1 MTFSSRLFAAVSV
14 IAMLSLTPAFAADNV
29 VSQDTQETSSQPAQ
43 PAVNPA
49 SADAAKQTAPALT
62 GPAILDISVQG
73 NEKVVS
79 EHILSVISS
88 KVGDPVDE
96 EKLRK
101 DAEAIYELGFFADT
115 DYKVIDEKNGVKVV
129 FSVHENPVVQEI
141 KFTGNTVY
149 SNEKLADMIFTKPGM
164 IFNRTFFRNDIQ
176 RIKEKYQSDGYVM
189 ASVGDVQVSGNV
201 ITVVIVEP
209 KISQIVI
216 QGNKITKK
224 YVVQRYLKIKEG
236 EIFNAN
242 KLRLTLSRLQGI
254 GFFSDVNVN
263 FEPADDQN
271 NVIVVLTVEEA
282 RTGKLGFNVA
292 YGTQSGFGGG
302 MSYENF
308 NIAGKGLKLSVGFE
322 VGDRSEYWVSFE
334 QPYMSGKVMAWK
346 IGGYKRNWDDLYYY
360 INDEQAFEYERDK
373 IGGYF
378 GFGRKFA
385 DESKYN
391 WYMLLDWHRVT
402 NDPDNPPDKYKKSNW
417 NNVDINGNTP
427 PQTTTILEDLGD
439 GTYYSA
445 TASLR
450 RLNMDEYLPYSKGD
464 VETLNL
470 QYGHADIEDTAYNY
484 LKYWVETKFY
494 IPVDKFIKDLLETS
508 LGANQDKPILFAARI
523 MIGSSTGDVPYEE
536 MYTIGGDNTL
546 RGYDDDRYH
555 GEQMLLGNFE
565 LRIPVEKNFS
575 LVAFYDVGRAWRS
588 SENVSFGSDLGTS
601 PGMGVRVITP
611 LGNLRLDYATGDE
624 GRFHFGFGE
633 MF

>member
-1 MTFSSRLFAAVSV
+1 VTFSSRLFAAVSV

>member
-1 MTFSSRLFAAVSV
+1 VVFVTFCSRLLAAVSV
-14 IAMLSLTPAFAADNV
+14 VAVLSLSPAFAAEDA
-29 VSQDTQETSSQPAQ
+29 VSGDIQTPPPAQ
-43 PAVNPA
+43 AENSSVPDVT
-49 SADAAKQTAPALT
+49 KQMPELA
-62 GPAILDISVQG
+62 GPAILDISVEG
-73 NEKVVS
+73 NQKVVS

-88 KVGDPVDE
+88 KVGEPVDE

-101 DAEAIYELGFFADT
+101 DAEAIYELGFFAET
-115 DYKVIDEKNGVKVV
+115 DYKVSDEKNGVKVV
-129 FSVHENPVVQEI
+129 FVVRENPVVEEI

-149 SNEKLADMIFTKPGM
+149 SSEKLTDMIFTKPGM

-189 ASVGDVQVSGNV
+189 ASVGDVQVNGNV

-242 KLRLTLSRLQGI
+242 KLRLTLSRLQGV

-263 FEPADDQN
+263 FEPAEDQN

-282 RTGKLGFNVA
+282 RTGKLGFNIA

-308 NIAGKGLKLSVGFE
+308 NIAGKGLKLNVGFE
-322 VGDRSEYWVSFE
+322 VGDRSEYWLSFE
-334 QPYMSGKVMAWK
+334 QPYMSGKVTAWK

-360 INDEQAFEYERDK
+360 INDEKAFEYERDK
-373 IGGYF
+373 VGGYV
-378 GFGRKFA
+378 GFGRKFK
-385 DESKYN
+385 DDSKYN
-391 WYMLLDWHRVT
+391 WYMLLDWHKVT

-427 PQTTTILEDLGD
+427 PETTTILEDLGD

-470 QYGHADIEDTAYNY
+470 QYGHAEIEDTSYNY

-494 IPVDKFIKDLLETS
+494 FPVDKFLKDLLETS

-555 GEQMLLGNFE
+555 GEQMMLGNFE

-575 LVAFYDVGRAWRS
+575 LVAFFDVGRAWRS

>member
-1 MTFSSRLFAAVSV
+1 
-14 IAMLSLTPAFAADNV
+14 
-29 VSQDTQETSSQPAQ
+29 
-43 PAVNPA
+43 
-49 SADAAKQTAPALT
+49 
-62 GPAILDISVQG
+62 
-73 NEKVVS
+73 
-79 EHILSVISS
+79 
-88 KVGDPVDE
+88 
-96 EKLRK
+96 
-101 DAEAIYELGFFADT
+101 
-115 DYKVIDEKNGVKVV
+115 
-129 FSVHENPVVQEI
+129 
-141 KFTGNTVY
+141 
-149 SNEKLADMIFTKPGM
+149 
-164 IFNRTFFRNDIQ
+164 
-176 RIKEKYQSDGYVM
+176 
-189 ASVGDVQVSGNV
+189 
-201 ITVVIVEP
+201 
-209 KISQIVI
+209 
-216 QGNKITKK
+216 
-224 YVVQRYLKIKEG
+224 
-236 EIFNAN
+236 
-242 KLRLTLSRLQGI
+242 LSRLQGI

>member
-1 MTFSSRLFAAVSV
+1 MTFCSRLLAAVSV
-14 IAMLSLTPAFAADNV
+14 VAVLSLSPAFAAEDA
-29 VSQDTQETSSQPAQ
+29 VSNDIQTPPPAQ
-43 PAVNPA
+43 AENSSVPDVT
-49 SADAAKQTAPALT
+49 KQMPELA
-62 GPAILDISVQG
+62 GPAILDISVEG
-73 NEKVVS
+73 NQKVVS

-88 KVGDPVDE
+88 KVGEPVDE

-101 DAEAIYELGFFADT
+101 DAEAIYELGFFAET
-115 DYKVIDEKNGVKVV
+115 DYKVSDEKNGVKVV
-129 FSVHENPVVQEI
+129 FVVRENPVVEEI

-149 SNEKLADMIFTKPGM
+149 SSEKLADMIFTKPGM

-189 ASVGDVQVSGNV
+189 ASVGDVQVNGNV

-242 KLRLTLSRLQGI
+242 KLRLTLSRLQGV

-263 FEPADDQN
+263 FEPAEDQN

-282 RTGKLGFNVA
+282 RTGKLGFNIA

-308 NIAGKGLKLSVGFE
+308 NIAGKGLKLNVGFE
-322 VGDRSEYWVSFE
+322 VGDRSEYWLSFE
-334 QPYMSGKVMAWK
+334 QPYMSGKVTAWK

-360 INDEQAFEYERDK
+360 INDEKAFEYERDK
-373 IGGYF
+373 VGGYL
-378 GFGRKFA
+378 GFGRKFK
-385 DESKYN
+385 DDSKYN
-391 WYMLLDWHRVT
+391 WYMLLDWHKVT
-402 NDPDNPPDKYKKSNW
+402 NDPDNPPDKYAKSNW

-427 PQTTTILEDLGD
+427 PETTTILEDLGD

-470 QYGHADIEDTAYNY
+470 QYGHAEIEDTSYNY

-494 IPVDKFIKDLLETS
+494 FPVDKFLKDLLETS

-555 GEQMLLGNFE
+555 GEQMMLGNFE

-575 LVAFYDVGRAWRS
+575 LVAFFDVGRAWRS